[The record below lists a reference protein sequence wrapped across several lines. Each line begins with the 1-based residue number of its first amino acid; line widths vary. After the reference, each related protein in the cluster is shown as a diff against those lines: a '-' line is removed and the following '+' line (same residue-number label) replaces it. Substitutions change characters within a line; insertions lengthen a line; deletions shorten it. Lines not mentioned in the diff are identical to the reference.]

1 MAKYFFKRA
10 AMLMALAAVVIA
22 SGCKQNVGQRR
33 EMVPPC
39 LTGTTTVAVTEI
51 ELNKGELPLKVG
63 ESKKLVATVMPAN
76 ATNKQVTWA
85 SDNPAVAAVSQDG
98 TVTATELSFC
108 HFHRF
113 SDQNHRKTTKKAPHF
128 F

>member
-1 MAKYFFKRA
+1 
-10 AMLMALAAVVIA
+10 MLMALAAVVIA
-22 SGCKQNVGQRR
+22 SGCKQTVN
-33 EMVPPC
+33 
-39 LTGTTTVAVTEI
+39 TGTTAVAVTGI
-51 ELNKGELPLKVG
+51 ALDKSVLPLKVG

-113 SDQNHRKTTKKAPHF
+113 SDQNHRETTKKSTSF
-128 F
+128 FLKTS

>member
-1 MAKYFFKRA
+1 MVKYFFKRA

-22 SGCKQNVGQRR
+22 SGCKQTVNTETVN
-33 EMVPPC
+33 
-39 LTGTTTVAVTEI
+39 TGTTAVAVTGI
-51 ELNKGELPLKVG
+51 KLNKGELPLKVG

-85 SDNPAVAAVSQDG
+85 SDKPTVAAVSQDG

-113 SDQNHRKTTKKAPHF
+113 SDQNHRETTKKAPHF

>member
-1 MAKYFFKRA
+1 MVKYFFKRA

-22 SGCKQNVGQRR
+22 SGCKQTVNTETVN
-33 EMVPPC
+33 
-39 LTGTTTVAVTEI
+39 TGTTAVAVTGI
-51 ELNKGELPLKVG
+51 ALDKSVLPLKVG

-113 SDQNHRKTTKKAPHF
+113 SDQNHRETTKKSTSF
-128 F
+128 FLKTS